1 MLIGAIL
8 VNTSRNR
15 ETITKLM
22 TAVTHPLYFV
32 LLIFAGTAWQPATQ
46 ARWLFPVVLFLALR
60 VAAKIGSARLATRL
74 NGRMR
79 TLGPDWGQALLG
91 QGPVAVAIAVNYR
104 LHDVSLLPNVVFTAA
119 IVSVVITDL
128 AGGHLAQ
135 AVIRRQLER
144 ITSRWQ
150 KLAEKLELTRP

>member
-1 MLIGAIL
+1 
-8 VNTSRNR
+8 
-15 ETITKLM
+15 
-22 TAVTHPLYFV
+22 
-32 LLIFAGTAWQPATQ
+32 
-46 ARWLFPVVLFLALR
+46 
-60 VAAKIGSARLATRL
+60 
-74 NGRMR
+74 
-79 TLGPDWGQALLG
+79 G

-104 LHDVSLLPNVVFTAA
+104 LHDQSLLPNVVFTAA

-144 ITSRWQ
+144 IATRWQ